1 VIFGA
6 SVRNRH
12 IVARL
17 DQGEDFIETL
27 KKFFQRER
35 AKSCVFS
42 GFGYFSKCS
51 LQQLNVEKH
60 VLETIFSTDSPLTV
74 SALSG
79 NISAMGSEIVVN
91 CACTASYRMFGQ
103 NHVIAGIIQDAR
115 VYSLELHLIIFD
127 DLIVV
132 RSFDP
137 ITGLVPIHKIRSSF
151 EENTSMTDVAFI
163 SNNPKLDSYLD
174 MSNDSSLRGISIAP
188 ELMDSSLPPPPK
200 EIIRKRTRTSQNIQ
214 NFPPPPAQPPNA
226 APSPSTAHQP
236 SPQNQ
241 DPPAQEKRRV
251 RTKSITRQ
259 AFAAIDELAIG
270 DWLEHPTIGLCR
282 VESLPHDDTITI
294 KTQKGSQ
301 NTIALKYFVLIR
313 LNDIEGIKRFRLTPK

>member
-51 LQQLNVEKH
+51 LQSLNIEKH
-60 VLETIFSTDSPLTV
+60 ALETIFTTDSPLTV

-79 NISAMGSEIVVN
+79 NISTMGSEVVVN

-115 VYSLELHLIIFD
+115 VYSLELHLVMFD
-127 DLIVV
+127 DLLVV
-132 RSFDP
+132 RAFDP
-137 ITGLVPIHKIRSSF
+137 ITGLVPINKIRSSF

-163 SNNPKLDSYLD
+163 SNNPNLDSYLG
-174 MSNDSSLRGISIAP
+174 MSSDSSLRGISIAP

-200 EIIRKRTRTSQNIQ
+200 EIIRKRTRTTQNSYQ
-214 NFPPPPAQPPNA
+214 GAPVPQANAVPP
-226 APSPSTAHQP
+226 PSPSTAQQP
-236 SPQNQ
+236 SPPNQ
-241 DPPAQEKRRV
+241 DPPQEKRRV

-259 AFAAIDELAIG
+259 AFAVIDELAIG

-282 VESLPHDDTITI
+282 VESLPHDETITI
-294 KTQKGSQ
+294 KTQKGTQ
-301 NTIALKYFVLIR
+301 NVIALKYFVLIR